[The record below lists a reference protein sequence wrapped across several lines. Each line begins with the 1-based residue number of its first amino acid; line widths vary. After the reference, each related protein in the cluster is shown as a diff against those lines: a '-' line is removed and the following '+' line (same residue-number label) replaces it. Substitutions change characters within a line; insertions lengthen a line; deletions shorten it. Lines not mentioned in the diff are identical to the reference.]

1 MLSPSR
7 KYSRSPL
14 KIFAEILAHAPR
26 RVAALMTSEV
36 VTLRPDERLQQAV
49 DLLGQN
55 HFRHLPVADINGRIA
70 GVVSDRDVLRAK
82 AECDAATTLVADVM
96 TLEPLTVTPDT
107 PLSDA
112 VSMALDYRVNCFPVV
127 DANGK
132 ICGILTTTDLMH
144 AFQKLLLGIDQLPE
158 SDRSQSSSLTGC

>member
-7 KYSRSPL
+7 KYSRIPL
-14 KIFAEILAHAPR
+14 KTFAQILAHAPR
-26 RVAALMTSEV
+26 RVGALMTSEV
-36 VTLRPDERLQQAV
+36 VTLRPDERFQQAV

-55 HFRHLPVADINGRIA
+55 HFRHLLVADINGRIA
-70 GVVSDRDVLRAK
+70 GVISDRDVLRAK
-82 AECDAATTLVADVM
+82 AEYDAETTLVSDVM
-96 TLEPLTVTPDT
+96 TLEPLTVNPDT

-127 DANGK
+127 DPSGK

-158 SDRSQSSSLTGC
+158 SDHKQS